1 MNAWPC
7 RKGES
12 VAKPASI
19 TPEIIGQAIDIAPIT
34 KRLAFII
41 AVAAAGY
48 FFDSFDISLIS
59 YVLPSVAKEFHL
71 APQQLGLVGSAGL
84 AGMAVGSWA
93 WGWIADR
100 WGRTLVFSL
109 TVLTFSLFTGVA
121 ALTYSAGFLIGA
133 RFLTGLGL
141 GGTIPVDS
149 ALVAEYAPARLRGR
163 LGGFLP
169 FAWPIG
175 IFVAA
180 GVGLAVVPTIGWRW
194 LFVVGALPA
203 LLAYVI
209 RRGVPESPRWLAG
222 QGRTDEALQ
231 SLQYVGIGPEIL
243 EQARR
248 ELEAKPARPVVKEAR
263 ITDLFTRAYARRV
276 VHTWSMWF
284 FSSLGNWAFF
294 VWLPTVYATIY
305 HIELTR
311 TLFYTFIVAG
321 ASVVGRFV
329 ALWLVDRI
337 GRKPVIVGGFLLA
350 GIAAWFFNVAN
361 TEATLVAVAVT
372 YAFFADQGALGMTV
386 YTPEVY
392 PLRIR
397 GIGTACAMACGRIAG
412 VISPFAVGLIIGA
425 RNISLMWWLMGLVE
439 MIAALMTLWLGVE
452 TRGVNLERL
461 SEATGPR
468 DALA

>member
-1 MNAWPC
+1 
-7 RKGES
+7 
-12 VAKPASI
+12 VAKTAAIS
-19 TPEIIGQAIDIAPIT
+19 PEIIGQAIDNAPPT
-34 KRLAFII
+34 KPLIFII
-41 AVAAAGY
+41 GIAAAGY
-48 FFDSFDISLIS
+48 FFDSFDISIIS
-59 YVLPSVAKEFHL
+59 YALPSIAKEFHL

-84 AGMAVGSWA
+84 AGMAVGSWV

-100 WGRTLVFSL
+100 WGRRLVFAA

-121 ALTYSAGFLIGA
+121 ALTYSVGFLIGA

-163 LGGFLP
+163 LGGLLP
-169 FAWPIG
+169 LAWPIG

-180 GVGLAVVPTIGWRW
+180 GVGLAVGPTIGWRW

-203 LLAYVI
+203 LLAYAI
-209 RRGVPESPRWLAG
+209 RRGIPESPRWLAG
-222 QGRTDEALQ
+222 QGRNEEARQ
-231 SLQYVGIGPEIL
+231 SLRYVGIDDEMLGR
-243 EQARR
+243 AKV
-248 ELEAKPARPVVKEAR
+248 ELEAMPAPPIVKEAR
-263 ITDLFTRAYARRV
+263 ISDLFSRAYARRV

-284 FSSLGNWAFF
+284 FSSLGSWAFV
-294 VWLPTVYATIY
+294 VWLPTVYATVY

-311 TLFYTFIVAG
+311 TLVYTFIVAG
-321 ASVVGRFV
+321 ASVAGRFV

-350 GIAAWFFNVAN
+350 GIDAWFFNLAT
-361 TEATLVAVAVT
+361 TEATLVAVAVIF
-372 YAFFADQGALGMTV
+372 AFFQDQGALGMTV

-425 RNISLMWWLMGLVE
+425 QNIALMWWLMGACG
-439 MIAALMTLWLGVE
+439 MIAALMSLWLAIE

-461 SEATGPR
+461 SEAPSGLRFSPPKIATSH
-468 DALA
+468 